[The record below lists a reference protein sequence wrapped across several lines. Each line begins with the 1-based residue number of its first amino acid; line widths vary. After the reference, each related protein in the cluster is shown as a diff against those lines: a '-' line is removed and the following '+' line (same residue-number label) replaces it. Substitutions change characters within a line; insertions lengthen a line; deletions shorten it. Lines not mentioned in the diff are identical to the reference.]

1 MMPTRLLW
9 AGAVCAAATFAI
21 ADAHAETRV
30 ALVIGNGAYENV
42 AHLTNPANDAKLV
55 ADSLKRDGFGV
66 TLADDLDRDSLA
78 KALRNFRRAA
88 DSADWAVVYY
98 AGHGMEVGGTNYLIP
113 VDAKLETDRDVGLEA
128 VPLDQ
133 VTSAIEGARAF
144 RLVILDACRD
154 NPFVATI
161 KRSGT
166 GGRDVARGLGRV
178 EPAEATLVAF
188 SARDGSI
195 ASDGDGADSP
205 YALALAKHLTEPGI
219 EVSKMFR
226 LVYDDVQDATGKNQQ
241 PVLYGSVSGRHDF
254 FFRPGT
260 AEEPA
265 AAQGPTVNMEAV
277 FWQSIEHST
286 AAADFRAYL
295 NKFPDGVFAEL
306 ARTRIAALEPTLPKD
321 SSETAGPKS
330 DAAPSAERAGATGD
344 NPGLPVVSKLSAEGV
359 PYIGDDAAPL
369 TITYWFDYQC
379 PYCRDSEQKVLSR
392 LITDYVA
399 TGKVKVMF
407 KDVAF
412 VGQDSL
418 TASYAS
424 RAVLE
429 TAPDKFFV
437 WYKTVLDHQGN
448 ENNGWANRD
457 NIIAL
462 TRTIPEIDA
471 DKVGRLMTR
480 RVGDYRKRVNANM
493 ADANAKGIKGV
504 PAVSIGSELLVGYE
518 AYDKVKGVVE
528 AALRASSVATTT
540 EQ

>member
-1 MMPTRLLW
+1 
-9 AGAVCAAATFAI
+9 
-21 ADAHAETRV
+21 
-30 ALVIGNGAYENV
+30 
-42 AHLTNPANDAKLV
+42 
-55 ADSLKRDGFGV
+55 
-66 TLADDLDRDSLA
+66 
-78 KALRNFRRAA
+78 
-88 DSADWAVVYY
+88 
-98 AGHGMEVGGTNYLIP
+98 
-113 VDAKLETDRDVGLEA
+113 
-128 VPLDQ
+128 
-133 VTSAIEGARAF
+133 
-144 RLVILDACRD
+144 
-154 NPFVATI
+154 
-161 KRSGT
+161 
-166 GGRDVARGLGRV
+166 
-178 EPAEATLVAF
+178 
-188 SARDGSI
+188 
-195 ASDGDGADSP
+195 
-205 YALALAKHLTEPGI
+205 
-219 EVSKMFR
+219 
-226 LVYDDVQDATGKNQQ
+226 VQDATGKNQQ

-254 FFRPGT
+254 FFRPGA

-265 AAQGPTVNMEAV
+265 AAQAPAVNMEAV

-286 AAADFRAYL
+286 VAADFQAYL

-321 SSETAGPKS
+321 SSETAAAKS

-344 NPGLPVVSKLSAEGV
+344 NPSQPVVSKLSAEGV

-369 TITYWFDYQC
+369 IITYWFDYQC

-437 WYKTVLDHQGN
+437 WYKTILDHQGN

-480 RVGDYRKRVNANM
+480 RAGDYRKRISANI
-493 ADANAKGIKGV
+493 AEANAKGIKGV

>member
-1 MMPTRLLW
+1 MIPVRLVL
-9 AGAVCAAATFAI
+9 AGAICAAATLAI
-21 ADAHAETRV
+21 TGAHAETRV

-66 TLADDLDRDSLA
+66 TLADDLDRDGLA
-78 KALRNFRRAA
+78 KALRNFRREA
-88 DSADWAVVYY
+88 DNADWAVVYY
-98 AGHGMEVGGTNYLIP
+98 AGHGMEVGGVNYLIP
-113 VDAKLETDRDVGLEA
+113 IDAKLEADRDIGLEA
-128 VPLDQ
+128 VPLEQ

-154 NPFVATI
+154 NPFIATI
-161 KRSGT
+161 KRSGP
-166 GGRDVARGLGRV
+166 GGRDVARGLARV
-178 EPAEATLVAF
+178 EPGEATLVAF

-195 ASDGDGADSP
+195 ASDGDGTDSP

-254 FFRPGT
+254 YFRPGT
-260 AEEPA
+260 ADEPA
-265 AAQGPTVNMEAV
+265 AAQAPTVNMEAV

-286 AAADFRAYL
+286 ASADFRAYL

-306 ARTRIAALEPTLPKD
+306 ARTRIAALEPALPKD

-330 DAAPSAERAGATGD
+330 DTATARPSASAD
-344 NPGLPVVSKLSAEGV
+344 NPAPPIVSKVSAAGV

-369 TITYWFDYQC
+369 VITYWYDYQC

-392 LITDYVA
+392 LVTDYVA

-429 TAPDKFFV
+429 TAPDKFFP

-448 ENNGWANRD
+448 ENTGWASKD

-471 DKVGRLMTR
+471 DKVEKLMTR
-480 RVGDYRKRVNANM
+480 RAGDYRKKVSANI
-493 ADANAKGIKGV
+493 AEANAKGVKGV
-504 PAVSIGSELLVGYE
+504 PAVIIGTQLLVGYE
-518 AYDKVKGVVE
+518 AYDKVKGVIDAE
-528 AALRASSVATTT
+528 LRASSVATTT

>member
-1 MMPTRLLW
+1 MIPVRLVL
-9 AGAVCAAATFAI
+9 AGAICAAATLAI
-21 ADAHAETRV
+21 TGAHAETRV

-88 DSADWAVVYY
+88 DNADWAVVYY
-98 AGHGMEVGGTNYLIP
+98 AGHGMEIGGINYLIP

-128 VPLDQ
+128 VPLEQ

-154 NPFVATI
+154 NPFVTTI
-161 KRSGT
+161 KRSGA

-188 SARDGSI
+188 SAKDGSI

-265 AAQGPTVNMEAV
+265 AAQGSTVNMEAV
-277 FWQSIEHST
+277 FWQSIERST
-286 AAADFRAYL
+286 VAADFRAYL

-306 ARTRIAALEPTLPKD
+306 ARTRIAALEPAVPRD
-321 SSETAGPKS
+321 SSETASPRS
-330 DAAPSAERAGATGD
+330 DAAPSAARESATTD
-344 NPGLPVVSKLSAEGV
+344 NPSPAVVSKVSATGV
-359 PYIGDDAAPL
+359 PYIGDDAAPVVM
-369 TITYWFDYQC
+369 TYWYDYQC

-392 LITDYVA
+392 LITDYVD
-399 TGKVKVMF
+399 TGKVKVVF

-429 TAPDKFFV
+429 TAPDKFFI

-448 ENNGWANRD
+448 ENNGWASKD

-471 DKVGRLMTR
+471 DKVERLMTR
-480 RVGDYRKRVNANM
+480 RAGDYRKKISANI
-493 ADANAKGIKGV
+493 AEANAKGIKGV
-504 PAVSIGSELLVGYE
+504 PAVSIGTELLVGYE
-518 AYDKVKGVVE
+518 AYDKVKGVVD
-528 AALRASSVATTT
+528 AALRASAVATTT